1 MSYLKVTT
9 KKKKK
14 DGEEEEEDN
23 GLIKILATI
32 LQELFSPH
40 HLEQLPFEN
49 RTKLYC
55 CVKRLYLQSLLLSNS
70 LPFTNPIY

>member
-32 LQELFSPH
+32 LQELFFTASFGTIAFRKSY
-40 HLEQLPFEN
+40 E
-49 RTKLYC
+49 T
-55 CVKRLYLQSLLLSNS
+55 LLLCETFI
-70 LPFTNPIY
+70 LTKFIIV